1 MTNHYNEAYTGYAGS
16 NPADLH
22 QSELFG
28 RDTDLFTADFER
40 GELISGYALSILELV
55 RAMLGEDYWYF
66 VEFPL
71 QIACP
76 KREGIYLGDKA
87 LWQFWVNSRVD
98 IIVMN
103 ASLGQNCRKACLM
116 LECQSPWHD
125 LEDAQRRDCTKFD
138 IVTSTKTPLIY
149 VRYADYPRVLRF
161 WNEVSGDEV
170 FYNPFTENGKTELKT
185 FFTHYCL

>member
-1 MTNHYNEAYTGYAGS
+1 MNH
-16 NPADLH
+16 ADFY
-22 QSELFG
+22 QS
-28 RDTDLFTADFER
+28 DLFEQDTQFFTAKFER
-40 GELISGYALSILELV
+40 GELISGYVLSMLELV
-55 RAMLGEDYWYF
+55 RSILGEDYWYF

-76 KREGIYLGDKA
+76 KREGVYLDDKA

-103 ASLGQNCRKACLM
+103 ASLSRNCRKACLM

-125 LEDAQRRDCTKFD
+125 LADAQRRDRTKFD
-138 IVTSTKTPLIY
+138 IIASTKTPLIY

-161 WNEVSGDEV
+161 WSEGSSDEV
-170 FYNPFTENGKTELKT
+170 FYNPFTQDGKTELKE
-185 FFTHYCL
+185 FFTRYCL

>member
-1 MTNHYNEAYTGYAGS
+1 MTDHYNEAYTSYAGC

-22 QSELFG
+22 QSELFS
-28 RDTDLFTADFER
+28 RDTDFFTADFER

-55 RAMLGEDYWYF
+55 RGMLGEDYWYF

-76 KREGIYLGDKA
+76 KREGVYLNDKT

-125 LEDAQRRDCTKFD
+125 LQDAQRRDRTKFD
-138 IVTSTKTPLIY
+138 IITSTKTPLIY

-161 WNEVSGDEV
+161 WSEGSSDEV
-170 FYNPFTENGKTELKT
+170 LYNPFTQNGKTELKE
-185 FFTHYCL
+185 FFIRYCL

>member
-1 MTNHYNEAYTGYAGS
+1 MTNDYDAAYISHKGG
-16 NPADLH
+16 NPADLYQADLINNDAH
-22 QSELFG
+22 FFANDFG
-28 RDTDLFTADFER
+28 R

-55 RAMLGEDYWYF
+55 RGALGEDYWYF

-76 KREGIYLGDKA
+76 KREGAFLKDKT

-103 ASLGQNCRKACLM
+103 TKPGQNCRKACLM

-125 LEDAQRRDCTKFD
+125 FEDAQRRDRTKFN
-138 IVTSTKTPLIY
+138 IVKSTNTPLIY
-149 VRYADYPRVLRF
+149 VRYADYPRILRF
-161 WNEVSGDEV
+161 WKQDSNDEL
-170 FYNPFTENGKTELKT
+170 FYNPFTQDGKTKLKK
-185 FFTHYCL
+185 FFTYCCA

>member
-1 MTNHYNEAYTGYAGS
+1 MINDHSEAYTSYPGC
-16 NPADLH
+16 NPADFYQTENFSQDAH
-22 QSELFG
+22 F
-28 RDTDLFTADFER
+28 FTADFER
-40 GELISGYALSILELV
+40 GELVSGYALSILELV
-55 RAMLGEDYWYF
+55 RSALGEDYWYF

-76 KREGIYLGDKA
+76 KREGVYLDDKA

-103 ASLGQNCRKACLM
+103 AGLGQNCRKACLM

-125 LEDAQRRDCTKFD
+125 LEEAQRRDRTKFD
-138 IVTSTKTPLIY
+138 IITSTNTPLIY

-161 WNEVSGDEV
+161 WSEANGDEA
-170 FYNPFTENGKTELKT
+170 FYNPFTQAGKTKVNE
-185 FFTHYCL
+185 FFKRHSL

>member
-1 MTNHYNEAYTGYAGS
+1 MTDHYNEAYTSYAGC

-22 QSELFG
+22 QSELFS
-28 RDTDLFTADFER
+28 RDTDFFTADFER

-55 RAMLGEDYWYF
+55 RGMLGEDYWYF

-76 KREGIYLGDKA
+76 KREGVYLNDKT

-125 LEDAQRRDCTKFD
+125 LQDEQRRD
-138 IVTSTKTPLIY
+138 
-149 VRYADYPRVLRF
+149 R
-161 WNEVSGDEV
+161 
-170 FYNPFTENGKTELKT
+170 
-185 FFTHYCL
+185 